1 MADTFSQTIKGVPAD
16 NAQQPLSIKIP
27 DSVCSSP
34 GGEQN
39 AMQTGTPFYAQ
50 QPDGS
55 TVLSVYDTERCIPG
69 VTRVIRRLY

>member
-1 MADTFSQTIKGVPAD
+1 MADTFSQTIQGVSAD
-16 NAQQPLSIKIP
+16 HAQQPKIIKIP
-27 DSVCSSP
+27 DAVCVSA
-34 GGEQN
+34 GAEQN
-39 AMQTGTPFYAQ
+39 AMQLGTPFLAK